1 MKARCSLSLSM
12 LTHLR
17 EDLHLDDFLLL
28 LLVVVRALILMVE
41 VVLLLML
48 RVVVR
53 LHVVLRAVAEL
64 HPWLWDKSEIY
75 KGLGHFLLNSDDV

>member
-28 LLVVVRALILMVE
+28 LVMLVVRVRALILMVE

-53 LHVVLRAVAEL
+53 VHVVLRPVAEL
-64 HPWLWDKSEIY
+64 HPWLGNKSEIY
-75 KGLGHFLLNSDDV
+75 SVYSIFA

>member
-1 MKARCSLSLSM
+1 M

-28 LLVVVRALILMVE
+28 PLVVVVLRALILMVE

-48 RVVVR
+48 RVVIRV
-53 LHVVLRAVAEL
+53 HVVLRPVAEL
-64 HPWLWDKSEIY
+64 HPWLGNKSEIY
-75 KGLGHFLLNSDDV
+75 SVYSIFA